1 MMPHC
6 RPELRKTI
14 DYRPSDSIVPHSIEL
29 ILSASFLVLL
39 GDRARVLRA
48 GCKRGALNAG
58 QAWLET
64 ITVRFFGLLQGRV
77 AVVSVVKHIRH
88 YLVSE
93 PGGDKSSF

>member
-1 MMPHC
+1 
-6 RPELRKTI
+6 
-14 DYRPSDSIVPHSIEL
+14 VSIEL

-39 GDRARVLRA
+39 

-77 AVVSVVKHIRH
+77 AVVSVVKHLRH

>member
-1 MMPHC
+1 M
-6 RPELRKTI
+6 EE
-14 DYRPSDSIVPHSIEL
+14 VEL
-29 ILSASFLVLL
+29 IKMIPHVVRSSIKKVCDFVSFLPCSS
-39 GDRARVLRA
+39 GGPRAVRRA

>member
-1 MMPHC
+1 MEVVEAKQLMVLLH
-6 RPELRKTI
+6 
-14 DYRPSDSIVPHSIEL
+14 VPHSIEL
-29 ILSASFLVLL
+29 ILSASVPCSA
-39 GDRARVLRA
+39 GVPRAVRRA

-77 AVVSVVKHIRH
+77 AVVSVVKHLRH